1 MEQNLRIV
9 NSQDVSKICHLEF
22 VDPWRE
28 KIFCFEYGKPIEE
41 KDMSTIPHFHF
52 LDGKTAIVIN
62 VWRVPMLAVQLCLS
76 SHFGQYLYIIASV
89 LYPVSVGLFQV
100 I

>member
-62 VWRVPMLAVQLCLS
+62 VSRVPMLAVSILPFWTIFVYHSL
-76 SHFGQYLYIIASV
+76 YL
-89 LYPVSVGLFQV
+89 VSAGLFQV

>member
-41 KDMSTIPHFHF
+41 KDKFALLWGEAQKKIAYSYPRVTYSDPKVNYSDPKVTHSDPTHLPLPPPTSPGHCLTI
-52 LDGKTAIVIN
+52 
-62 VWRVPMLAVQLCLS
+62 S
-76 SHFGQYLYIIASV
+76 
-89 LYPVSVGLFQV
+89 
-100 I
+100 